1 MKFNLISKKIVI
13 ILPLLTVVMLVTVFI
28 SRSYAM
34 SNPAAAYCQACGYNY
49 SVEETEYGQQGFCTL
64 PNNEKVD
71 EWDFLTG
78 KTALEWSY
86 CAIKGYEAKH
96 VENSDICMDCCVC
109 VLPNGS
115 EIEVTQL
122 MNLNFNETT
131 CGDGVCGLPE
141 NSKTCPAD
149 CPSGGNDGYCDG
161 IADGKCDPD
170 CAANAD
176 PDCSKSSVSWP
187 LIGGIIGAAVVI
199 GFATILFVLRKRR
212 TSKASSA

>member
-1 MKFNLISKKIVI
+1 MKTNSLRVKIG
-13 ILPLLTVVMLVTVFI
+13 LMTSLLVTLVLMCVYI
-28 SRSYAM
+28 PKVHAM
-34 SNPAAAYCQACGYNY
+34 LDPAVVYCQACGYNY
-49 SVEETEYGQQGFCTL
+49 SVEITEYGEQSFCTL

-71 EWDFLTG
+71 AWDFLTG
-78 KTALEWSY
+78 KNALEWSY
-86 CAIKGYEAKH
+86 CAINGYEAKH

-109 VLPNGS
+109 VLPDSS

-131 CGDGVCGLPE
+131 CGDGTCGLPE
-141 NSKTCPAD
+141 NADTCPSD
-149 CPSGGNDGYCDG
+149 CPSGGMDEYCDG

-187 LIGGIIGAAVVI
+187 LIGGIIGAVIVI
-199 GFATILFVLRKRR
+199 GFATILFIRR
-212 TSKASSA
+212 RRPSKASSA